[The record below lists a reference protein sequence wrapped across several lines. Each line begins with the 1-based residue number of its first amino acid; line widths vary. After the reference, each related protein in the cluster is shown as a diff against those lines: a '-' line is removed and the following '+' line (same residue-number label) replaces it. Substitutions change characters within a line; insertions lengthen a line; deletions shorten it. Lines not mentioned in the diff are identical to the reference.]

1 MKQRLTSFLLLLLLC
16 ASAVSAQETKG
27 GTNLLMIRGEKYKE
41 GATIVLT
48 CTNEC
53 CTIDNEKKV
62 ITMTMDGKLG
72 EKNVRVSLEVPIV
85 TGTQKIKLDKDGDLG
100 NNQKMT
106 IEIFG
111 SNPAV
116 DKDVYEIQD
125 EKDDAIIAIMSAD
138 EVTKKLEG
146 TFSAKYFDSATDI
159 KKLSATCH
167 FLIGPKE

>member
-1 MKQRLTSFLLLLLLC
+1 MKQRLTSLLLLFMICTAATL
-16 ASAVSAQETKG
+16 AQETKG
-27 GTNLLMIRGEKYKE
+27 GTNLLMMRGEKYKE
-41 GATIVLT
+41 GVTIVLS
-48 CTNEC
+48 CTNDC

-125 EKDDAIIAIMSAD
+125 EKDDAVVAIMNAD
-138 EVTKKLEG
+138 ETTKKLEG
-146 TFSAKYFDSATDI
+146 TFSAKYYDSATDI

-167 FLIGPKE
+167 FLILPKE